1 MNLNFLKPIDNKK
14 AYRLLNVGSTIFVG
28 SHVGTDF
35 DIMAAAW
42 NTALNIDPCRIV
54 VVIDKDHYTRKLIDA
69 SGEFVVSIPS
79 VKASSELLY
88 VGSESK
94 NDNRQKLDKIK
105 DRLIDV
111 KGFIHPLPDD
121 CLAHLSFKVIEM
133 PENQKTYDL
142 FIGELVHA
150 VADSRY
156 FDGHF
161 KSDVADDGSLTV
173 HYVSGE
179 HCFKLGQEF
188 IPQAIK

>member
-1 MNLNFLKPIDNKK
+1 MNANFLKPIDNKK

-35 DIMAAAW
+35 NIMAAAW
-42 NTALNIDPCRIV
+42 NTALNINPCRIV

-79 VKASSELLY
+79 VKAASELLY
-88 VGSESK
+88 VGSVSK
-94 NDNRQKLDKIK
+94 SDNSQKLESIK
-105 DRLIDV
+105 DRLIEV

-121 CLAHLSFKVIEM
+121 CLAHLSFKVIDM
-133 PENQKTYDL
+133 PENQNTYDL
-142 FIGELVHA
+142 FIGELLYA
-150 VADSRY
+150 IADSRY

-161 KSDVADDGSLTV
+161 KSNVTDDASLTV
-173 HYVSGE
+173 HYVAGE

-188 IPQAIK
+188 VPDTIK